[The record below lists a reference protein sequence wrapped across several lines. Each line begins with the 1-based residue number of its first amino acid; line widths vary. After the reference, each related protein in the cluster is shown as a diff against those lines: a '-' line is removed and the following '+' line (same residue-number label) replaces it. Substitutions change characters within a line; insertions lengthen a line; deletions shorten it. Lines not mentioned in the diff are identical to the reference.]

1 MSAGPVSAYDV
12 VGVRG
17 RGYRPEQVDRATAAL
32 IAERDGALGELARL
46 TGRGEVLLGESAR
59 RGETGATRPGQG

>member
-17 RGYRPEQVDRATAAL
+17 RGYRPDQVDRATAAL
-32 IAERDGALGELARL
+32 IAERDAALDDSG
-46 TGRGEVLLGESAR
+46 G
-59 RGETGATRPGQG
+59 